1 LLDADHHNQTL
12 STYTNAQGKEH
23 QGDIYL
29 IPQSRAEACLTK
41 DTMLQIVEKTKSRS
55 RRLAKQARKEIES
68 CLDDVLYHQMK
79 KLEHKAAFLRQF
91 WSGFDSER
99 RELKLGKEELLAERV
114 ALSVLRGGELK
125 GTPAER
131 VLSGNEFS
139 TLTSSLR

>member
-1 LLDADHHNQTL
+1 
-12 STYTNAQGKEH
+12 
-23 QGDIYL
+23 
-29 IPQSRAEACLTK
+29 
-41 DTMLQIVEKTKSRS
+41 MLQIVEKTKSKS

-68 CLDDVLYHQMK
+68 CLDEVLYHQMK

-125 GTPAER
+125 GTPTER